1 MVGPSSRNTDAGW
14 CSVFH
19 QSTEN
24 LMIGMLMKPTSVMI
38 AAARAD
44 LRRVV
49 ERPRQRDDAEI
60 HQEQHEDRG
69 QPRVPHPPGAP
80 HRLAP
85 DRAGDQRQ
93 RREDRADRRRRLQRH
108 VGQRM
113 PPDQRAE
120 RGERHQRVAHHGE
133 PGERH
138 VDVHDPHRDALL
150 EILRRGEAE
159 IEADGEHERGSRRQ
173 PWQQAVGQGQ
183 ELRRIGEIGEAP
195 RRAAAAGVAHATLH
209 RPAAGCAAIATER
222 AARSAQASEPTPP
235 RLRRRCG

>member
-1 MVGPSSRNTDAGW
+1 MILRNVAGQSASLPLPRTRRMAITRRRRISVRIAIRCSVKNSTVKPSAITSSGHSRLGSMVGPPSRNTEAGW

-38 AAARAD
+38 GGGAR
-44 LRRVV
+44 RRGRIV
-49 ERPRQRDDAEI
+49 ERAGQRDDAEI

-93 RREDRADRRRRLQRH
+93 RGEDGADRRGGLQRD

-113 PPDQRAE
+113 APDQRAE
-120 RGERHQRVAHHGE
+120 R
-133 PGERH
+133 
-138 VDVHDPHRDALL
+138 
-150 EILRRGEAE
+150 
-159 IEADGEHERGSRRQ
+159 
-173 PWQQAVGQGQ
+173 
-183 ELRRIGEIGEAP
+183 
-195 RRAAAAGVAHATLH
+195 RRAPSASSTSWRARRKA
-209 RPAAGCAAIATER
+209 RGCT
-222 AARSAQASEPTPP
+222 
-235 RLRRRCG
+235 